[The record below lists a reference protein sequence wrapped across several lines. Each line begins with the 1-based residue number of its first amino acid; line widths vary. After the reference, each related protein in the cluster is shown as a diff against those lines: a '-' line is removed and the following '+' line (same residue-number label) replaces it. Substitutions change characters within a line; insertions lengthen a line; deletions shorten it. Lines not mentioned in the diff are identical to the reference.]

1 MNPLLDWL
9 RQATPAQRERA
20 AALAGTSENYL
31 YQLAAGRREPG
42 VGLAVRLAD
51 AIREVGSG
59 LPEVTVRDLALLRAV
74 EGL

>member
-9 RQATPAQRERA
+9 REATPQQRQRVA
-20 AALAGTSENYL
+20 SLAGTSENYL

-51 AIREVGSG
+51 AIREVGGAVS
-59 LPEVTVRDLALLRAV
+59 VRDLALLRAV
-74 EGL
+74 GGL

>member
-51 AIREVGSG
+51 AIREVGG

>member
-1 MNPLLDWL
+1 MNPLSDWL
-9 RQATPAQRERA
+9 RQATPQQRQRA

-42 VGLAVRLAD
+42 DGLAVRLAD
-51 AIREVGSG
+51 AIREVGGTS
-59 LPEVTVRDLALLRAV
+59 VSVRDLALLRAV

>member
-1 MNPLLDWL
+1 MNPLSDWL
-9 RQATPAQRERA
+9 RQATPQQRQRA

-51 AIREVGSG
+51 AIREVGGPS
-59 LPEVTVRDLALLRAV
+59 VSVRDLALLRAV

>member
-9 RQATPAQRERA
+9 RQATPTQRLRV

-51 AIREVGSG
+51 AIREVGG
-59 LPEVTVRDLALLRAV
+59 PVVTVRDLALLRAV

>member
-9 RQATPAQRERA
+9 REATPQQRQRVA
-20 AALAGTSENYL
+20 SLAGTSENYL

-42 VGLAVRLAD
+42 VGLAVQLAD
-51 AIREVGSG
+51 AIREAGG
-59 LPEVTVRDLALLRAV
+59 AVTVRDLALLRAV

>member
-9 RQATPAQRERA
+9 REATPQQRQRA
-20 AALAGTSENYL
+20 ASLAGTSENYL

-51 AIREVGSG
+51 AIREVDDG